1 MNDHPFTYA
10 AFQQN
15 LDNQTLTGARCQT
28 CGAIHLPPHPLCPRC
43 LGHDLKLEALAGRGV
58 LIAFTVVHVAPTFM
72 VNAGYGPQH
81 PYVSGIVKLDE
92 GPAISAQITGVA
104 PEEPQTIVI
113 GASVQVVFINRE
125 GSEHK
130 ALAFRVLPS

>member
-1 MNDHPFTYA
+1 MSEHPFTHA
-10 AFQQN
+10 AFQQY
-15 LDNQTLTGARCQT
+15 LDNQTLVGARCQT
-28 CGAIHLPPHPLCPRC
+28 CGAIHLPPRPLCPQC
-43 LGHDLKLEALAGRGV
+43 AGQDLALEKLSGRGV
-58 LIAFTVVHVAPTFM
+58 LIAFTVVHIAPTFM

-81 PYVSGIVKLDE
+81 PYVTGIVKLEE

-104 PEEPQTIVI
+104 PEEPQTIAI
-113 GASVQVVFINRE
+113 GASVQVVFLQRE